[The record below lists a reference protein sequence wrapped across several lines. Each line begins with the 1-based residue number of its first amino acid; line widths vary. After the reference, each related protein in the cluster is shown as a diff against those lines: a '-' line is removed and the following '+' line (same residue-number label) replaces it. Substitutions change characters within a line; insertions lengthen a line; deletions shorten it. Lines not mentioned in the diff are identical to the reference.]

1 MSFFGTSLKTHV
13 AVISR
18 TASQI
23 WCQQTRL
30 ATKKAGG
37 SSRNGRDS
45 IGKRLGVKKFG
56 GEVVKNG
63 TIIIRQRG
71 QRYRPGDSTR
81 LGRDQTIYS
90 IKDGYVL
97 FVWDA
102 YRKQQ
107 FVTVSDVNPNIPRQP
122 RPIYDISLSAML
134 RKRREDQLAQRKELK
149 NKV

>member
-1 MSFFGTSLKTHV
+1 MSFLGTSFRTHI

-18 TASQI
+18 TAGQV

-71 QRYRPGDSTR
+71 QRYRSGEATR

-90 IKDGYVL
+90 IKEGYVL

-107 FVTVSDVNPNIPRQP
+107 YVTVSDINPNIPKQP
-122 RPIYDISLSAML
+122 RPVHEMSLGAML
-134 RKRREDQLAQRKELK
+134 KKRRADQLAERKLVK